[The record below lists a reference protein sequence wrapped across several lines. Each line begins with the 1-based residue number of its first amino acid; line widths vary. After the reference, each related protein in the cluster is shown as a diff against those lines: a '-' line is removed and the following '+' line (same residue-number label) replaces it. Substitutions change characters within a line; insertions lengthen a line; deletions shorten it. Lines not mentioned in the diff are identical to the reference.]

1 MIRTYVLGAANGLAR
16 MFWYRYDWNTIS
28 PAQGG
33 GTLGN
38 TLLSVPGAP
47 AQITPAGE
55 AFATAQQWLHGR
67 LVGVDGQA
75 PCTQD
80 RRGTY
85 TCVVRYAG
93 GRLTIL
99 WNPLHHVRV
108 AMPRGAETVQTS
120 AGSAARDLAR
130 ASSLRVS
137 YLPVMVVSP
146 R

>member
-47 AQITPAGE
+47 DQITPAGE

-75 PCTQD
+75 PRAQD

-93 GRLTIL
+93 GRRTIL

-120 AGSAARDLAR
+120 AGSTARVAARR
-130 ASSLRVS
+130 
-137 YLPVMVVSP
+137 P
-146 R
+146 RSACPTCR